1 MRRSLLTLGAT
12 LVLALALPTL
22 AFASTGTVLSVKHH
36 VVQVISA
43 NRSVHAYTYR
53 GKLAGVT
60 RGTELSFT
68 ASGSR
73 ITQAKPIGA
82 TTRLSFLAT
91 VVRSGRGGLLLRL
104 ADSRKLRLTTHQLGR
119 AKAAKPHALSAHAAS
134 GGVNIT
140 LNINGLQPGETVL
153 VTESTD
159 VSGNVTITITLP
171 SQGASGGGSELTASG
186 LVNNVNAD
194 TFDIITAD
202 GSDLNFHMAAETL
215 ANVGM
220 SSCDAVVVT
229 YHVDSQM
236 MIADS
241 IVDSGPPSTGAC
253 SNDGNGG
260 GDNGNGGGDSGGSND
275 WIGTVTAIS
284 ATSITVDAGANGGL
298 QTFVVDDPSVTLGFY
313 VGDAVDVCYEQD
325 GSQFVAD
332 SISYN
337 DTPTSGVVTAI
348 ATASSGYDTIT
359 MTDDY
364 SLQSETFYIPV
375 DVLEGQGV
383 QIGDDV
389 SVDYFQAARGLTID
403 CIQDN
408 GPPDED

>member
-1 MRRSLLTLGAT
+1 MRRSLAVSAT
-12 LVLALALPTL
+12 LVAALALPSI
-22 AFASTGTVLSVKHH
+22 AQASTGTVLSAKRH
-36 VVQVISA
+36 QLQLISA
-43 NRSVHAYTYR
+43 NRSVHAFTYR
-53 GKLAGVT
+53 GHLAGLA
-60 RGTELSFT
+60 RGSELSYT
-68 ASGSR
+68 ARGPR
-73 ITQAKPIGA
+73 ITQAKVIGA

-91 VVRSGRGGLLLRL
+91 VVHSGHGGLLLKL
-104 ADSRKLRLTTHQLGR
+104 ADSRKMRLTTHQLG
-119 AKAAKPHALSAHAAS
+119 KAHGTKPRSLSAHAA

-171 SQGASGGGSELTASG
+171 SAGGGGGSELTASG
-186 LVNNVNAD
+186 LVNNVNSD

-202 GSDLNFHMAAETL
+202 NSDLNFHMAAATL
-215 ANVGM
+215 ASVGM
-220 SSCDAVVVT
+220 SSCDTVVVT
-229 YHVDSQM
+229 YHVDAQM

-241 IVDSGPPSTGAC
+241 VVDSGPPSTGAC
-253 SNDGNGG
+253 SDQGNGG
-260 GDNGNGGGDSGGSND
+260 GDNGNGGSDNGGGND

-284 ATSITVDAGANGGL
+284 ATGITVDAGANRGL
-298 QTFVVDDPSVTLGFY
+298 QTFVVNDPSVTLGFY
-313 VGDAVDVCYEQD
+313 VGDAVDVSYEQD

-348 ATASSGYDTIT
+348 ASYSNSYDTIT

-389 SVDYFQAARGLTID
+389 SVYYFQAARGFTID
-403 CIQDN
+403 CVQDN
-408 GPPDED
+408 GPADGN